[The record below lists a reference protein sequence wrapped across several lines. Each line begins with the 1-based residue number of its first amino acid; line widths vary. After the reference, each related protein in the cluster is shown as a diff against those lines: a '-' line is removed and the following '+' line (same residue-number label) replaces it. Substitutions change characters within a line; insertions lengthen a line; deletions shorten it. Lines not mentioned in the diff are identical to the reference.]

1 MLKLGDTIGILG
13 GGQLG
18 RMLSMAASK
27 LGYKTH
33 IYDPNHKAP
42 AFEITTQRTIG
53 SFTDSHLLEK
63 FAKTT
68 DVVTY
73 EFENIPIKT
82 LEEIEKFVTV
92 FPKKNAL
99 SVSQDRILE
108 KNFFQSLNL
117 RTVEYAPIECFKD
130 YLEAIDRV
138 KIPSILKTCRD
149 GYDGKGQLTINKTS
163 KKSEIKNHLLHGPCV
178 LERLINFDK
187 EISVIIA
194 RNELGNVVSFDPGE
208 NKHRS
213 GILHSTV
220 VPSQIPNQLQMD
232 AVIIAG
238 KIANALNYVGV
249 LGVEMFLT
257 SNYELIVNEIAPRVH
272 NSGHWTQNGCVVD
285 QFEQHIRAISGRKL
299 GNGER
304 HSDVTMINIIGEDIN
319 RINNISDG
327 SIHLYGKR
335 KIRPGRK
342 MGHINYVTQRKS

>member
-108 KNFFQSLNL
+108 KNFFQS
-117 RTVEYAPIECFKD
+117 
-130 YLEAIDRV
+130 
-138 KIPSILKTCRD
+138 
-149 GYDGKGQLTINKTS
+149 
-163 KKSEIKNHLLHGPCV
+163 
-178 LERLINFDK
+178 
-187 EISVIIA
+187 
-194 RNELGNVVSFDPGE
+194 
-208 NKHRS
+208 
-213 GILHSTV
+213 
-220 VPSQIPNQLQMD
+220 
-232 AVIIAG
+232 
-238 KIANALNYVGV
+238 
-249 LGVEMFLT
+249 
-257 SNYELIVNEIAPRVH
+257 
-272 NSGHWTQNGCVVD
+272 
-285 QFEQHIRAISGRKL
+285 
-299 GNGER
+299 
-304 HSDVTMINIIGEDIN
+304 
-319 RINNISDG
+319 
-327 SIHLYGKR
+327 
-335 KIRPGRK
+335 
-342 MGHINYVTQRKS
+342 